1 MARTERIQ
9 QGRGILEH
17 VVPSLLMGSFRR
29 YANANGQ
36 IFAAAIAY
44 FVVISLFP
52 WLIFLV
58 TVLALLQDPV
68 LQSQVIGQIVD
79 QFPQGAR
86 IRTEILAFVSEI
98 TVRRS
103 GLLGAVGFL
112 STIIIASGAFRALR
126 FGLNAVLEVEQKRTF
141 LQGRAIDLLGMVA
154 VLIFA
159 VAATGLTAALRF
171 NWMSDDAWLVSQGAT
186 PVRNLLRIVLPFFL
200 SFAAFALMYRVVP
213 EVKLQWR
220 ALWLPGLIAATGF
233 ELAKHG
239 MALFLEY
246 FGRFQQLYGALS
258 VTVVVLVFVFLVAN
272 VVLLAMSLA
281 IECNREDL
289 RGVSPTPP
297 GHASAN

>member
-1 MARTERIQ
+1 MAQNETRRQ
-9 QGRGILEH
+9 DAGILAY
-17 VVPSLLMGSFRR
+17 VMPGLLLRSFQR
-29 YANANGQ
+29 YATANGQ

-58 TVLALLQDPV
+58 TVLALLQDPA
-68 LQSQVIGQIVD
+68 LQSQVVGQIVD
-79 QFPQGAR
+79 QFPPGAR

-103 GLLGAVGFL
+103 GLLGVVGFV
-112 STIIIASGAFRALR
+112 STIVIASGAFRALR
-126 FGLNAVLEVEQKRTF
+126 LALNALLEIEQSRTF
-141 LQGRAIDLLGMVA
+141 VQGRAIDLLGMFA
-154 VLIFA
+154 VLVFA
-159 VAATGLTAALRF
+159 IAATGLTALLRF
-171 NWMSDDAWLVSQGAT
+171 NWLSDSAWLVSPEAT
-186 PVRNLLRIVLPFFL
+186 TVRYLLRIVLPFLL

-213 EVKLQWR
+213 ETKLPWR

-281 IECNREDL
+281 IERNREDL

-297 GHASAN
+297 DHASAN